1 MKYPISE
8 YEETEFYL
16 PDDEVV
22 NHQQKIVKTRKP
34 HKCCNCQ
41 KEIKTGENA
50 LRETGFMDGRPVSCY
65 TCIECCDEWLDEING
80 IDEDGRLSDEEV

>member
-41 KEIKTGENA
+41 KEIKPSEYA
-50 LRETGFMDGRPVSCY
+50 LRETGFMDGQPVSCY
-65 TCIECCDEWLDEING
+65 TCIECCDEWLDEINEM
-80 IDEDGRLSDEEV
+80 DEDEEVE

>member
-16 PDDEVV
+16 SDDEVV

-41 KEIKTGENA
+41 KEIKTGEYA
-50 LRETGFMDGRPVSCY
+50 LRETGFMDVQPVSCY
-65 TCIECCDEWLDEING
+65 TCIECCDELLDEING
-80 IDEDGRLSDEEV
+80 MDEEVEL

>member
-16 PDDEVV
+16 SEDEVV
-22 NHQQKIVKTRKP
+22 NHQQKIVKTRKS

-41 KEIKTGENA
+41 KEIKTGEYA
-50 LRETGFMDGRPVSCY
+50 LRETGFMEGQPVSCY
-65 TCIECCDEWLDEING
+65 TCIACCDAWLDEING
-80 IDEDGRLSDEEV
+80 MDEDEDEEI

>member
-41 KEIKTGENA
+41 KEIKPGEYA
-50 LRETGFMDGRPVSCY
+50 LRETGFMDGQPVSCY

-80 IDEDGRLSDEEV
+80 MDEDEEIEP